1 MASAKRIGLFLL
13 IFTFIFPQLL
23 LAEINLAGEYSCKG
37 EDPDGTTY
45 EGTATIEKV
54 KDSYKIRWQI
64 SQEKYSGIGIINGD
78 TVSFAYWDAE
88 TKKDLGISVYK
99 ISEDGKVLT
108 GKWVSYPGKTN
119 LGKDVMTKK

>member
-1 MASAKRIGLFLL
+1 MTLGKKVALL
-13 IFTFIFPQLL
+13 LLMGTFIFPHLL
-23 LAEINLAGEYSCKG
+23 CAETNLSGEYSCKG

-45 EGTATIEKV
+45 EGTANIEKV
-54 KDSYKIRWQI
+54 KDAYKIKWVVG
-64 SQEKYSGIGIINGD
+64 QEKFFCVGIQSGD
-78 TVSFAYWDAE
+78 TASFAYLDAE

-99 ISEDGKVLT
+99 ITEDGKVLT

>member
-1 MASAKRIGLFLL
+1 MTFGKKVAMLVLIG
-13 IFTFIFPQLL
+13 TVIFPHLL
-23 LAEINLAGEYSCKG
+23 FAETNLSGEYSCKG
-37 EDPDGTTY
+37 EDPDGTSY
-45 EGTATIEKV
+45 EGIATIEKV
-54 KDSYKIRWQI
+54 KDSYKIKWVV
-64 SQEKYSGIGIINGD
+64 SQEKYSGIGIQSGD

-99 ISEDGKVLT
+99 ITEDGKVLT